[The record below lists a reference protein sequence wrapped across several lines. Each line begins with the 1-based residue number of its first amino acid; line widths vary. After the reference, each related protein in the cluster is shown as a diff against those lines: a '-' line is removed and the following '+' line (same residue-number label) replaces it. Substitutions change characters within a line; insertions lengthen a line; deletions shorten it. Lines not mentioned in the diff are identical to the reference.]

1 MSEFEDKVNSIL
13 NDPQQMDKIASLA
26 KSLMGGEDKAAGNG
40 ENGLGSILGS
50 LSGEGGFDAAAFG
63 KISRLIS
70 AGAAQNDEKQALF
83 NAMRPYLSE
92 KRREKMDKAIKLAG
106 LARIARL
113 AMGEMGD
120 KDV

>member
-1 MSEFEDKVNSIL
+1 MGEFEDKLNSIL
-13 NDPQQMDKIASLA
+13 SDPEQMDKIAAMA
-26 KSLMGGEDKAAGNG
+26 KSFMGGAEETTAPDELFGG
-40 ENGLGSILGS
+40 GDSGLFDMAS
-50 LSGEGGFDAAAFG
+50 LG

-70 AGAAQNDEKQALF
+70 AGKAQNDEKQALF

>member
-1 MSEFEDKVNSIL
+1 MSEFEDKLNSIHS
-13 NDPQQMDKIASLA
+13 DPEQMDKIAGLA
-26 KSLMGGEDKAAGNG
+26 KSLMGGAEEKPAPEDVFGG
-40 ENGLGSILGS
+40 GDNGL
-50 LSGEGGFDAAAFG
+50 FDMAALG

-70 AGAAQNDEKQALF
+70 QGAERNDEKQALF
-83 NAMRPYLSE
+83 NAMKPYLSE